1 LIIIIP
7 IFDPGALIS
16 GWNNAMSPPS
26 QSVTSVGPE
35 DAGANAGLAIARNL
49 ARIYTDVLEA
59 PVPGDLQQLL
69 RKWEDCET
77 SKDG

>member
-1 LIIIIP
+1 M
-7 IFDPGALIS
+7 IFVIHILDPNALAS
-16 GWNNAMSPPS
+16 TGSNVVSLPS
-26 QSVTSVGPE
+26 QSAASAGTEKTS
-35 DAGANAGLAIARNL
+35 ANAGLAIARNL